1 MVEHTAMPDIPKINK
16 ENKKGGKNYL
26 ALLINT
32 FF

>member
-1 MVEHTAMPDIPKINK
+1 MPDIPKINK

-32 FF
+32 FFLN